1 MWIAALAMVLMVARP
16 RATDLAWDPTVL
28 QESWNLL
35 ALGGYGH
42 SAYEH
47 GAFIV
52 RDDRGQLRLSV
63 WRFDRE
69 LRSAHFSGP
78 IPPGVVAITH
88 THPNPLPMPSDD
100 DMLLARRTGLPVYV
114 LTRMIITATDGRRT
128 RVVVGRDWRPVQ
140 SGDQVTGGCDTT
152 AAK

>member
-47 GAFIV
+47 GAVIV
-52 RDDRGQLRLSV
+52 RDASGQLHLRS
-63 WRFDRE
+63 WKFDRE
-69 LRSAHFSGP
+69 FLTAHYRGA
-78 IPPGVVAITH
+78 IPSGVVAITH
-88 THPNPLPMPSDD
+88 THLNELPMPSDGD
-100 DMLLARRTGLPVYV
+100 QWLARTTGVPVFV
-114 LTRMIITATDGRRT
+114 LTRMLITVTDGYCN
-128 RVVVGRDWRPVQ
+128 RVVRSGDWRPVQ
-140 SGDQVTGGCDTT
+140 SGNQ
-152 AAK
+152 